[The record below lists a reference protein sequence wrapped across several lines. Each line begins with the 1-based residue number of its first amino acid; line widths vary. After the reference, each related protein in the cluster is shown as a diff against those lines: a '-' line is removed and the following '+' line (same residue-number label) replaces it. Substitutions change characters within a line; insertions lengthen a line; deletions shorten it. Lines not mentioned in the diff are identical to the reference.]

1 MRCETPDTLITVET
15 IARMAGRSYN
25 EVAAFVAEHGYAPS
39 ATADSV
45 NIYHPST
52 CKRILEEMKIQ
63 KEVAMPEHRHDQ
75 IHRTLQRLQQE
86 CLLAAKTLE
95 KLGTLRPTD
104 PGRRQGRSSTCGR
117 IQENA

>member
-1 MRCETPDTLITVET
+1 MSCKPDQLITAET
-15 IARMAGRSYN
+15 IARMAGKSYN
-25 EVAAFVAEHGYAPS
+25 EVAAFIAEHGYAPS

-52 CKRILEEMKIQ
+52 CKRILEAMNVRTEMH
-63 KEVAMPEHRHDQ
+63 MPENPNTQ
-75 IHRTLQRLQQE
+75 IYRTLQRLQQE

-104 PGRRQGRSSTCGR
+104 SGRRQGRSMNTGR
-117 IQENA
+117 QENS